1 MNLTRILND
10 LLNPWA
16 SKLRRAELEVATLR
30 REQALLVE
38 ELRKAQRELT
48 PLQAHNKK
56 LLDDLAK
63 AQKNDTRGKDGKFK
77 KGGSK

>member
-1 MNLTRILND
+1 MNWNE
-10 LLNPWA
+10 LLNPWKA
-16 SKLRRAELEVATLR
+16 LRREKLEVATLK

-56 LLDDLAK
+56 ARATPSKAK
-63 AQKNDTRGKDGKFK
+63 PK
-77 KGGSK
+77 KGDSK